1 MQCGKIKQGKEIEG
15 VGSGCYFK
23 EDSQNLL
30 TAAVISGKEKTV
42 RVSYEVEVFQTE
54 ESKSPEVD
62 VHLGSLKSNRH
73 KFVQKEAQRYEGRP
87 EKKKGQI

>member
-1 MQCGKIKQGKEIEG
+1 M
-15 VGSGCYFK
+15 
-23 EDSQNLL
+23 
-30 TAAVISGKEKTV
+30 
-42 RVSYEVEVFQTE
+42 EVFQTE
-54 ESKSPEVD
+54 ESKGPEVD

>member
-1 MQCGKIKQGKEIEG
+1 MKSLCSAKKSSSHSPQLE
-15 VGSGCYFK
+15 
-23 EDSQNLL
+23 N
-30 TAAVISGKEKTV
+30 
-42 RVSYEVEVFQTE
+42 EVEVFQTE

>member
-54 ESKSPEVD
+54 GTAGAKAQDGVKNDVLQIQQEV
-62 VHLGSLKSNRH
+62 L
-73 KFVQKEAQRYEGRP
+73 
-87 EKKKGQI
+87 